1 MGKMASNNFRARK
14 LVHMVVNTDVCHDN
28 SVRNTELSTSTLT
41 IEIEPEDTK
50 KSEDEIFTDRQDIAS
65 SQDVVN
71 ADFSLNLS
79 SAALG
84 DIRVSDYSF
93 SKDES
98 FGLLCNETLTHS
110 LMGSPVADFGT
121 EDEPTTSQGL
131 QEIENQRSNESCP
144 DVDNAPTTSNNQI
157 LVTDSVMQNEDN
169 EAANRLVCD
178 ALKGTTKKG
187 TPRIRKLYTEST
199 NTRKEAKKQKKIEK
213 FCVKPACTT
222 SCKKKC
228 GEKFSESDRNEV
240 PVHELPSE
248 ADFLK
253 RFRKERAFRCNSAE
267 LTNWVAIPILNNT
280 TLRPVYPTGGQTHK
294 IDYITNKIYASCIVV
309 CDLYIIAIIIGSY
322 LDVRPPNRI
331 AAMDASSITLPISAK
346 SWAVEITALI
356 AFHASAAVVALRT
369 CVIADD
375 SRCLLIAP
383 YLCDIGNV
391 HPCWVATDRFPQL
404 LMHKC
409 PCPYCGSTHTGV
421 YPASSSKAGAFTA
434 SRTSHICAYLTSKPS

>member
-28 SVRNTELSTSTLT
+28 SVRNTELST
-41 IEIEPEDTK
+41 
-50 KSEDEIFTDRQDIAS
+50 
-65 SQDVVN
+65 N
-71 ADFSLNLS
+71 
-79 SAALG
+79 
-84 DIRVSDYSF
+84 
-93 SKDES
+93 ES

-228 GEKFSESDRNEV
+228 GEKFSESDPDLQKV
-240 PVHELPSE
+240 IMLPRIDMFK
-248 ADFLK
+248 A
-253 RFRKERAFRCNSAE
+253 
-267 LTNWVAIPILNNT
+267 AIFCP
-280 TLRPVYPTGGQTHK
+280 R
-294 IDYITNKIYASCIVV
+294 
-309 CDLYIIAIIIGSY
+309 IIAFNESFVPLG
-322 LDVRPPNRI
+322 P
-331 AAMDASSITLPISAK
+331 TK
-346 SWAVEITALI
+346 STSQPFAQYGMK
-356 AFHASAAVVALRT
+356 
-369 CVIADD
+369 
-375 SRCLLIAP
+375 P
-383 YLCDIGNV
+383 YQDENKKI
-391 HPCWVATDRFPQL
+391 
-404 LMHKC
+404 
-409 PCPYCGSTHTGV
+409 
-421 YPASSSKAGAFTA
+421 
-434 SRTSHICAYLTSKPS
+434 

>member
-1 MGKMASNNFRARK
+1 MASNNFRARK

-228 GEKFSESDRNEV
+228 GEKFSESDRMNINQQFWGLNYESQGYYIQSLIKKQLV
-240 PVHELPSE
+240 NRRLQIST
-248 ADFLK
+248 LS
-253 RFRKERAFRCNSAE
+253 R
-267 LTNWVAIPILNNT
+267 NNT
-280 TLRPVYPTGGQTHK
+280 FKYFLEKANEKFEVCK
-294 IDYITNKIYASCIVV
+294 I
-309 CDLYIIAIIIGSY
+309 
-322 LDVRPPNRI
+322 
-331 AAMDASSITLPISAK
+331 
-346 SWAVEITALI
+346 
-356 AFHASAAVVALRT
+356 F
-369 CVIADD
+369 
-375 SRCLLIAP
+375 
-383 YLCDIGNV
+383 
-391 HPCWVATDRFPQL
+391 F
-404 LMHKC
+404 
-409 PCPYCGSTHTGV
+409 
-421 YPASSSKAGAFTA
+421 
-434 SRTSHICAYLTSKPS
+434 LTK